1 MKGTRA
7 GEIGMDWSARQ
18 LRAVVAIAER
28 QNISHAAVQ
37 MDLTQPTVSRILAR
51 IEADLGTPLFVR
63 DARGAVATEAGLRFV
78 DEATELLRRMDD
90 LTDQIRSR
98 DGKLVGRICV
108 AMPDTIG
115 HTLFIPLI
123 DHFAA
128 HHDDVQLRVMASH
141 PNSVP
146 PALSSGDAD
155 VGVISDA
162 HRDGGVIATPLAV
175 EDLHL
180 VGAGTAEGT
189 ATSLPITL
197 EEVASRPL
205 ILPAIQPGLRIV
217 IDAAFAQRQL
227 RPNVLLEVDAED
239 AIVELIGSGRAY
251 SIMCMAGVQRFVA
264 RGELSS
270 RRIVDP
276 PIQRLLST
284 ALPEN
289 RQATRL
295 MLAVQDAIH
304 TLAFQLRSEAQWAPW
319 QP

>member
-1 MKGTRA
+1 MKGKRA